1 VKLLHEWALAES
13 VVNTVLKYKKEK
25 KLLKVD
31 KVLVKIGRL
40 QQIELDIFNS
50 ALKDISEMK
59 NIKCEFVIEEEKVS
73 FECRICGREW
83 DFKEGVKKLNEDE
96 SERVHFIPDVI
107 RVYSKCPECGSPDF
121 EVLKG
126 RGVWIE
132 YIEGE
137 KP

>member
-1 VKLLHEWALAES
+1 MHEWALAES

-25 KLLKVD
+25 NLVKVD
-31 KVLVKIGRL
+31 KVLVKIGKL

-50 ALKDISEMK
+50 ALEDISKMK
-59 NIKCEFVIEEEKVS
+59 NVEGKFFVEEDDVS
-73 FECRICGREW
+73 FKCRICGKEW
-83 DFKEGVKKLNEDE
+83 DFEEGIGDLNDDQ
-96 SERVHFIPDVI
+96 SEYVHFVPDVI
-107 RVYSKCPECGSPDF
+107 RVYSRCPRCGSRDF

-137 KP
+137 SL

>member
-1 VKLLHEWALAES
+1 MHEWALAES

-25 KLLKVD
+25 NLIKVN
-31 KVLVKIGRL
+31 KVLVKIGKL

-50 ALKDISEMK
+50 ALEDISNMK
-59 NIKCEFVIEEEKVS
+59 NVEGKFVVEEDDVS
-73 FECRICGREW
+73 FKCRICGKEW
-83 DFKEGVKKLNEDE
+83 NFEEGISDLKDDQ
-96 SERVHFIPDVI
+96 SEYVHFVPDVI
-107 RVYSKCPECGSPDF
+107 RVYSRCPRCGSRDF

-137 KP
+137 SL

>member
-1 VKLLHEWALAES
+1 MHEWALAES